1 MKKQLNI
8 TGMSCGHCVSHV
20 KSALEDIDAV
30 SLAEVSLEDHRADV
44 TASSDVP
51 DEALVAAVVGA
62 GYEAE
67 VLPLMRS

>member
-8 TGMSCGHCVSHV
+8 TGMTCGHCVSHV
-20 KSALEDIDAV
+20 KSALEDIEGV
-30 SLAEVSLEDHRADV
+30 SLAEVSLEDHQADV
-44 TASSDVP
+44 TSASEVP

-67 VLPLMRS
+67 VRQS

>member
-1 MKKQLNI
+1 
-8 TGMSCGHCVSHV
+8 MSCGHCVSHV

-44 TASSDVP
+44 TASSEVP

-67 VLPLMRS
+67 VRHS

>member
-1 MKKQLNI
+1 MNKQLNV

-20 KSALEDIDAV
+20 KSALEDIDGV
-30 SLAEVSLEDHRADV
+30 SLAKVSLKDHRADV
-44 TASSDVP
+44 TASSEVP

-67 VLPLMRS
+67 VRHS

>member
-30 SLAEVSLEDHRADV
+30 SLAEVSLENHQADV
-44 TASSDVP
+44 TASSEVP

-67 VLPLMRS
+67 VRHS

>member
-44 TASSDVP
+44 TASSEVP

-67 VLPLMRS
+67 VRHS

>member
-1 MKKQLNI
+1 MNKRLNI

-20 KSALEDIDAV
+20 KSALEDIDGV

-44 TASSDVP
+44 TASGEVP
-51 DEALVAAVVGA
+51 DEALVAAVVVA

-67 VLPLMRS
+67 VRHS

>member
-44 TASSDVP
+44 TASSEVP

-67 VLPLMRS
+67 VRPS

>member
-1 MKKQLNI
+1 MNKQLNV
-8 TGMSCGHCVSHV
+8 TGMSCGHCVSQV

-44 TASSDVP
+44 TASSEVP

-67 VLPLMRS
+67 VRHS

>member
-20 KSALEDIDAV
+20 KSALEDIGAV

-44 TASSDVP
+44 TASSEVP

-67 VLPLMRS
+67 VRHS

>member
-1 MKKQLNI
+1 MKKQLNV

-20 KSALEDIDAV
+20 KSALEGIDGV

-44 TASSDVP
+44 TASSEVP

-67 VLPLMRS
+67 VGHP

>member
-67 VLPLMRS
+67 VRPS